1 MLLCACPF
9 IAVIS
14 SNFLTPSLSR
24 RRLTNLTVIPS
35 EYALGSGNGIIVS
48 RTCNLGQNKWKTLI
62 PLPPKSRMGKWR
74 VFALRAASSLIWGG
88 DGRLLF
94 HFILSKIVAY
104 YPRRPFFRFFYLIL
118 QSIYNTYL
126 FLIVQVKTETLPHR
140 QSEHLSEFHS

>member
-1 MLLCACPF
+1 MENLDPSSPQIMDGKMARFCPSRGF
-9 IAVIS
+9 I
-14 SNFLTPSLSR
+14 LDL
-24 RRLTNLTVIPS
+24 
-35 EYALGSGNGIIVS
+35 
-48 RTCNLGQNKWKTLI
+48 
-62 PLPPKSRMGKWR
+62 
-74 VFALRAASSLIWGG
+74 GG